1 MLYDQLVTKFND
13 TEGKI
18 LNVTELINKFL
29 YASASDKKK
38 FSKKK
43 KKRLIMLIKKL
54 DTARLVKKKIILK
67 KTY

>member
-29 YASASDKKK
+29 YASDKKS
-38 FSKKK
+38 FQKKK
-43 KKRLIMLIKKL
+43 KKI
-54 DTARLVKKKIILK
+54 DNVDK
-67 KTY
+67 KT